1 MGRSD
6 QRDRD
11 TTSAQKRGPGNNS
24 IRVISGKF
32 RGRKLQSPG
41 LNTHPMGAREKLAL
55 FNMVEVT
62 GQAVLDLYAGSGALG
77 IEALSLG
84 AEKAVFVEKSR
95 PAATTIATNLRQLG
109 ISENPGGAEIF
120 CESVQNFSHRTEFRR
135 AFSVIF
141 ADPPYDDFQ
150 PDQLR
155 EIPQLL
161 AAQGTFA
168 LSSPSTQPA
177 PQLAGLEI
185 SSSRTYAGARITLYH
200 NAN

>member
-1 MGRSD
+1 MGRGD

-11 TTSAQKRGPGNNS
+11 TTSAQKHSPGSN
-24 IRVISGKF
+24 IVRVTSGEF
-32 RGRKLQSPG
+32 RGRRLQSPDSG
-41 LNTHPMGAREKLAL
+41 THPMGAREKLAL
-55 FNMVEVT
+55 FNMVEVAGRT
-62 GQAVLDLYAGSGALG
+62 VLDLYAGSGALG

-84 AEKAVFVEKSR
+84 AEKVVFVEKSR
-95 PAATTIATNLRQLG
+95 SAATAIATNLRQLG
-109 ISENPGGAEIF
+109 VSENSGQAKIF
-120 CESVQNFSHRTEFRR
+120 CESVQNFGRRTDFRR

-168 LSSPSTQPA
+168 LSSPAAQPA
-177 PQLAGLEI
+177 PQLAGLENF
-185 SSSRTYAGARITLYH
+185 SSRTYAGARITLYRH
-200 NAN
+200 AN